1 MKDTTAHDQLLIK
14 EVLTT
19 CLIDFPS
26 SLTVEPRELGAGG
39 VYWTIQGH
47 ADDYRKIC
55 GIGGAHIKALTFL
68 AGAIGVANRSDY
80 KVWLKE
86 STIGQKRPMPLVEP
100 VDGYDPRDARD
111 LLCRVLA
118 AVLGPGS
125 AFAVNVEAD
134 GFTRIEVPPFSL
146 LYTFEISVRSEA
158 DFEILGSS
166 EPGRE
171 SRTLLDAISTIW
183 RAYAAK
189 SGVAFELKLLP
200 L

>member
-1 MKDTTAHDQLLIK
+1 MKDTTANAQLMIK
-14 EVLTT
+14 EILTT
-19 CLIDFPS
+19 CLIDFPD

-39 VYWTIQGH
+39 VYWTLQGH

-55 GIGGAHIKALTFL
+55 GAGGAHIKALTWIM
-68 AGAIGVANRSDY
+68 GAIGVADRSDY

-86 STIGQKRPMPLVEP
+86 STVGQKRPMKPVEP
-100 VDGYDPRDARD
+100 VDSYDPRDARD
-111 LLCRVLA
+111 LLCRLLESI
-118 AVLGPGS
+118 LGPES

-146 LYTFEISVRSEA
+146 LYTFEISVRNEE
-158 DFEILGSS
+158 DYNRLGDGGP
-166 EPGRE
+166 EGRTIVD
-171 SRTLLDAISTIW
+171 SISTIW

-189 SGVAFELKLLP
+189 SGVAFEIKLLP